1 MVLKYRQFLKSSNLR
16 RGLFRFVGDF
26 VAAGMD
32 EFEFKSPCKSIGE
45 RVWRFET
52 GLLHACGV
60 VFGGGAE
67 FLDAD
72 GADGEFAAQ
81 QPCQRVEAVAASHS
95 YGVGDANCRQAFL
108 QHCLH
113 MLHKLVHVVVGLVD
127 VVEHVVARCVVVDEK
142 FRDCLTS
149 FGQSLFIVST
159 G

>member
-81 QPCQRVEAVAASHS
+81 QPC
-95 YGVGDANCRQAFL
+95 
-108 QHCLH
+108 
-113 MLHKLVHVVVGLVD
+113 
-127 VVEHVVARCVVVDEK
+127 
-142 FRDCLTS
+142 
-149 FGQSLFIVST
+149 
-159 G
+159 

>member
-1 MVLKYRQFLKSSNLR
+1 MALKYRQFLNFDNR
-16 RGLFRFVGDF
+16 CRGLFRFVGDF

-45 RVWRFET
+45 RVWRFEA

-81 QPCQRVEAVAASHS
+81 QPCQRVEAVASSTS
-95 YGVGDANCRQAFL
+95 YGLGEAN
-108 QHCLH
+108 
-113 MLHKLVHVVVGLVD
+113 
-127 VVEHVVARCVVVDEK
+127 
-142 FRDCLTS
+142 
-149 FGQSLFIVST
+149 
-159 G
+159 